1 MYICN
6 NNIITSPDSD
16 VYLSLNDV
24 FIPNHGYVVID
35 DISMSGVTDPTPLLC
50 HTNRPP
56 PSGTFHSGGDW
67 ISPADHTVG
76 NLNSGDVPG
85 FGRNRGPM
93 VVRLWRQSGT
103 PVEGIYRCE
112 VMNASE
118 ILQTVYV
125 GLYNDD
131 GGGNVLYV

>member
-1 MYICN
+1 MTC
-6 NNIITSPDSD
+6 PDSD

-50 HTNRPP
+50 HTNRPGSP
-56 PSGTFHSGGDW
+56 NSGGDW
-67 ISPADHTVG
+67 KSPSDMTVG

-85 FGRNRGPM
+85 FGRNRDPM
-93 VVRLWRQSGT
+93 EVRLWRATGI
-103 PVEGIYRCE
+103 PAEGIYRCE
-112 VMNASE
+112 VNDATDT
-118 ILQTVYV
+118 LQTVYV